1 MTLKETYQKRSI
13 KHLELWEDPTLEG
26 WRIKLY
32 GITHESRQD
41 ANNQAEPE
49 LIEAAKAAAKEH
61 LPQPAVNPHRYGLGF
76 IGIHQ
81 GRSYDFVFICYW
93 NYDTELKHISLMRAS
108 SSSTLLEPI
117 GEQELSNDVWD
128 LRVLSFERD
137 AWVKHVLSGNSA
149 DADAYLAEQLNETV

>member
-13 KHLELWEDPTLEG
+13 KHLELWEDNG

-32 GITHESRQD
+32 GITHESRQS
-41 ANNQAEPE
+41 EPE

-61 LPQPAVNPHRYGLGF
+61 LPHPAVNPHRYGLGF

-108 SSSTLLEPI
+108 SSSSQLEPV

-128 LRVLSFERD
+128 LRVLAFERD
-137 AWVKHVLSGNSA
+137 AWVKHVLGGNTA
-149 DADAYLAEQLNETV
+149 DAEAYLAEQLNETV

>member
-13 KHLELWEDPTLEG
+13 KHLELWEDNG

-32 GITHESRQD
+32 GITHESRQS
-41 ANNQAEPE
+41 EPE
-49 LIEAAKAAAKEH
+49 LIAAAKAAAKEH

-108 SSSTLLEPI
+108 SSSTLLEPV

-128 LRVLSFERD
+128 LRVLAFERD
-137 AWVKHVLSGNSA
+137 AWVKHVLSADTA